1 MKKLIL
7 TTIALLLVFA
17 VVPAMAGDKS
27 GNSMEPAAFQALSNL
42 SVSGQ
47 VALNA
52 MTDKELAAV
61 EGQRRIS
68 INSARI
74 RQTNVQIG
82 SFCVLC
88 AGSQNQAN
96 IAVVHQSN

>member
-52 MTDKELAAV
+52 MTDKELATV
-61 EGQRRIS
+61 EGARRW
-68 INSARI
+68 RGDF
-74 RQTNVQIG
+74 QVNVSKIKQKNVCIV
-82 SFCVLC
+82 CV
-88 AGSQNQAN
+88 G
-96 IAVVHQSN
+96 VFQSNYANVNQNNYD

>member
-7 TTIALLLVFA
+7 TTIALLLVLA

-42 SVSGQ
+42 TVPGQ

-68 INSARI
+68 INSARV
-74 RQTNVQIG
+74 RQTNVSIG
-82 SFCVLC
+82 NVCVIAFSC
-88 AGSQNQAN
+88 QNQSNTA
-96 IAVVHQSN
+96 IVVQSN